1 MRIQTNIIES
11 FHFEGIPG
19 AFFRGRGPVWPGRGN
34 TAALS
39 PGPSNEHPAAC
50 RRAPDCLHMAYQF
63 ANMTEGAKHERQ
75 AGASGPPIGRPL
87 SR

>member
-1 MRIQTNIIES
+1 MIVGFGSVVAERFWVRIQTNIIES

-39 PGPSNEHPAAC
+39 PGPSSEHPAAW
-50 RRAPDCLHMAYQF
+50 RRAPDCGLP
-63 ANMTEGAKHERQ
+63 MTEGAQ
-75 AGASGPPIGRPL
+75 AAA
-87 SR
+87 